1 MNQKVRQVIAEHAQL
16 PADLP
21 PLEDQTN
28 LYEVGM
34 ASRASVNMMLAL
46 ESVFEIEFPDSM
58 LNRAV
63 FESIAAISEAVE
75 ELLG

>member
-1 MNQKVRQVIAEHAQL
+1 
-16 PADLP
+16 
-21 PLEDQTN
+21 
-28 LYEVGM
+28 M